1 MPDPSTRSGRDLPT
15 GTVTFLFTDIEGST
29 PLWEREPSPM
39 RMALA
44 RHDAILRAAII
55 EQGGHVYK
63 NIGDAF
69 QAAFA
74 LPAQAVEAALVAQR
88 RLSAETWPTST
99 PIRVRMGLHIGP
111 AETQGSDYATTHTLN
126 RVARIMSTGHGGQ
139 VLLSVEV
146 ADLLRDYLPADVT
159 LRDMGRHRMKGLM
172 QLEHLFQVVAPDLP
186 AKFPLLASLD
196 AFPNNLPLQLTSFV
210 GREKEIAEVKRL
222 LGTAHLLTLTGP
234 GGTGKTRLSLQVAA
248 EELSSFPDGVWFI
261 ELAPLADPSLAVQII
276 ASALEL
282 REQFGRP
289 LVDVITDYLRGKISL
304 LLLDNCEHLVETCA
318 KLAHD
323 LLHACPRLKIMASSR
338 EALGVAGETAY
349 RVPSLSLPDAQNLT
363 QCESVQLFVERATA
377 AQSRFALTESNAQA
391 VAQICRRLDG
401 IPLALELA
409 AARVKVLS
417 VEQIAA
423 RLDDRF
429 RLLTGG
435 SRTALPRQQT
445 LRALI
450 DWSYSLLSEQERM
463 LFRRLA
469 VFIGGWTLEAAEAV
483 CASDGIESDE
493 VLDLL
498 TRLVDKSLVSMEE
511 QAGEARYRRLETIR
525 QYSREKFLEADD
537 VEAVR
542 DRHLAFYLQFAE
554 TGELA
559 VQGRERSAWMRRLE
573 MEHDNLRAALEW
585 GLAREPDSA
594 LRIVGA
600 LLGFW
605 APSSYAVEGHTRTR
619 QALARVEALPALTG
633 EAAQQRLAAQAKALR
648 GVAFLS
654 GSQGDNAAG
663 RLAAEK
669 SVALYRQ
676 LDDRRELALTLVMLA
691 MSHEFLGEGAQAEK
705 FSQESLAL
713 ARAVGNAYITG
724 WALNMLARVTA
735 ALHGD
740 FDTARRYV
748 EESIRI
754 SREAG
759 IFYLAA
765 VSAQMLGTI
774 AAYRND
780 YAEARAQ
787 FEEAIPLFRETA
799 APFNVILVLSDL
811 AHLERRQGN
820 HARALELY
828 RETIVAFQKAG
839 QRGAVAHQL
848 ECFAF
853 IAEAQEQLSRAARLL
868 GAAEALRE
876 NTRLPMTPYERPEYE
891 QHLTAVRE
899 QMGEAAFAAAWAEG
913 RTLTMEQA
921 MEYAL
926 KETSA

>member
-29 PLWEREPSPM
+29 PLWEREPSHM
-39 RMALA
+39 HMALA

-88 RLSAETWPTST
+88 RLLAETWPTST
-99 PIRVRMGLHIGP
+99 SIRVRMGLHIGP

-126 RVARIMSTGHGGQ
+126 RVARIMSAGHGGQ

-146 ADLLRDYLPADVT
+146 ADLLRDYLPAGVT
-159 LRDMGRHRMKGLM
+159 LRDMGQHRMKGLT

-186 AKFPLLASLD
+186 ARFPPLASLD

-363 QCESVQLFVERATA
+363 QCESVQLFIERATA
-377 AQSRFALTESNAQA
+377 AQSRFALTESNARA
-391 VAQICRRLDG
+391 VAQICQRLDG

-542 DRHLAFYLQFAE
+542 DRHLAFPPVCRN
-554 TGELA
+554 G
-559 VQGRERSAWMRRLE
+559 
-573 MEHDNLRAALEW
+573 
-585 GLAREPDSA
+585 
-594 LRIVGA
+594 
-600 LLGFW
+600 
-605 APSSYAVEGHTRTR
+605 
-619 QALARVEALPALTG
+619 
-633 EAAQQRLAAQAKALR
+633 
-648 GVAFLS
+648 
-654 GSQGDNAAG
+654 
-663 RLAAEK
+663 
-669 SVALYRQ
+669 
-676 LDDRRELALTLVMLA
+676 
-691 MSHEFLGEGAQAEK
+691 
-705 FSQESLAL
+705 
-713 ARAVGNAYITG
+713 
-724 WALNMLARVTA
+724 
-735 ALHGD
+735 
-740 FDTARRYV
+740 
-748 EESIRI
+748 
-754 SREAG
+754 
-759 IFYLAA
+759 
-765 VSAQMLGTI
+765 GT
-774 AAYRND
+774 
-780 YAEARAQ
+780 
-787 FEEAIPLFRETA
+787 
-799 APFNVILVLSDL
+799 
-811 AHLERRQGN
+811 
-820 HARALELY
+820 
-828 RETIVAFQKAG
+828 
-839 QRGAVAHQL
+839 RGA
-848 ECFAF
+848 
-853 IAEAQEQLSRAARLL
+853 
-868 GAAEALRE
+868 
-876 NTRLPMTPYERPEYE
+876 RP
-891 QHLTAVRE
+891 
-899 QMGEAAFAAAWAEG
+899 
-913 RTLTMEQA
+913 
-921 MEYAL
+921 
-926 KETSA
+926 

>member
-1 MPDPSTRSGRDLPT
+1 MLPS
-15 GTVTFLFTDIEGST
+15 GTITFLFTDIESST
-29 PLWEREPSPM
+29 PLWEREPKPM
-39 RMALA
+39 RLALE
-44 RHDAILRAAII
+44 RHHAILRAAI
-55 EQGGHVYK
+55 ESHGGYVYK
-63 NIGDAF
+63 TIGDAF

-74 LPAQAVEAALVAQR
+74 IPAQALEAALATQRGLAAQ
-88 RLSAETWPTST
+88 AWETSNPL
-99 PIRVRMGLHIGP
+99 RVRIGLHVGP
-111 AETQGSDYATTHTLN
+111 AEAAGSDYATTHTLN
-126 RVARIMSTGHGGQ
+126 RVARITSAGYGGQ
-139 VLLSVEV
+139 ILLSVEV
-146 ADLLRDYLPADVT
+146 AELMRSYLPADVT
-159 LRDMGRHRMKGLM
+159 LRDMGQHRMKGLT
-172 QLEHLFQVVAPDLP
+172 QLEHLFQVVVPDLP
-186 AKFPLLASLD
+186 ADFPPLKSLD
-196 AFPNNLPLQLTSFV
+196 TFPNNLPVQLTSFV
-210 GREKEIAEVKRL
+210 GREKEIAEVKQL
-222 LGTAHLLTLTGP
+222 LDATRLLTLTGP

-248 EELSSFPDGVWFI
+248 DVLPSFPDGVWFI
-261 ELAPLADPSLAVQII
+261 ELAPLADPSLAVQIM

-282 REQFGRP
+282 REQFGRS
-289 LVDVITDYLRGKISL
+289 LADVITDYLRGKISL

-318 KLAHD
+318 KLADD

-338 EALGVAGETAY
+338 EVLGVAGETAY
-349 RVPSLSLPDAQNLT
+349 RVPSLSLPDVQAAT
-363 QCESVQLFVERATA
+363 QCESVRLFVERATA
-377 AQSRFALTESNAQA
+377 AQSRFALTESNARA
-391 VAQICRRLDG
+391 VAQTCQRLDG

-450 DWSYSLLSEQERM
+450 DWSYSLLSEQERI

-498 TRLVDKSLVSMEE
+498 TRLVDKSLVIMEE

-525 QYSREKFLEADD
+525 QYSREKFLEADA

-554 TGELA
+554 TGEIE

-573 MEHDNLRAALEW
+573 AEHDNLRAALEW

-654 GSQGDNAAG
+654 ISQGDNVAG

-691 MSHEFLGEGAQAEK
+691 MSLEFLGEGAQAEK

-713 ARAVGNAYITG
+713 ARAMGDAYITG

-740 FDTARRYV
+740 FEAARRYV
-748 EESIRI
+748 EESIRL

-759 IFYLAA
+759 ISYLVAG
-765 VSAQMLGTI
+765 SAQMLGTI

-780 YAEARAQ
+780 YVEARAR

-799 APFNVILVLSDL
+799 APFNVTLVLSDL

-853 IAEAQEQLSRAARLL
+853 IAGAQEQFSRAARLL

-876 NTRLPMTPYERPEYE
+876 NTHLPMAPYERPEHG
-891 QHLTAVRE
+891 QHLAAIRE
-899 QMGEAAFAAAWAEG
+899 RLDSDAFTVAWAGG
-913 RTLTMEQA
+913 RRMTMEQA
-921 MEYAL
+921 VDAARAL
-926 KETSA
+926 KETGA